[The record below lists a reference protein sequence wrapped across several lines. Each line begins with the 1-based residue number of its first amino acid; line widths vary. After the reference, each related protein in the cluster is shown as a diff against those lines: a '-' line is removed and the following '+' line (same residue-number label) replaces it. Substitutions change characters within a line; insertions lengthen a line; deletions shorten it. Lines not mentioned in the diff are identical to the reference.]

1 VLSALSFHDVAF
13 VFVCKFVV
21 YSNLHDSIQSVQRP
35 FPLSCT
41 VHFYVPQAYFLASDN
56 VFSE

>member
-1 VLSALSFHDVAF
+1 
-13 VFVCKFVV
+13 
-21 YSNLHDSIQSVQRP
+21 
-35 FPLSCT
+35 